1 MSFLPLKKLQ
11 TWSKFTRTRSETRFG
26 MVAFLPSGLGHESS
40 ASEKATSWPHS
51 LLTLGVSLVSG
62 VNRFPIQCVIS
73 LRIQSGDFERKLRG
87 DLDLI
92 EPGDCV
98 RLYVGDERPLWNGDH
113 SWFKAGVRWQVEGSN
128 ILRVKEWK
136 SLLEKLNEVSR

>member
-1 MSFLPLKKLQ
+1 MSYLLLKKLQ
-11 TWSKFTRTRSETRFG
+11 TWPKFTRTRSETQFE
-26 MVAFLPSGLGHESS
+26 MVGFLPSALAHESS
-40 ASEKATSWPHS
+40 ASEKATCWPHL
-51 LLTLGVSLVSG
+51 LLTQGVSMVSG
-62 VNRFPIQCVIS
+62 DNSFPVQCVIS

-87 DLDLI
+87 ELDLI

-113 SWFKAGVRWQVEGSN
+113 SWFRADVRWQVEGSN